1 MAINSFSQFGQRV
14 MTGAGGMGLAAGRA
28 LGFGQ
33 SSVGNQG
40 RVSTGSLPSSDIGKG
55 SNAFGPRLGVQSEA
69 PLSGLKGLGSTGGIR
84 ETSMKSGYSKPI
96 SGGGMRGNA
105 GVSGGPRIGGT
116 GAGGSGMRGGM
127 SGGVYGLGGGA
138 DFGKIY

>member
-14 MTGAGGMGLAAGRA
+14 MSGAGGMGLAAGRA
-28 LGFGQ
+28 LGLGQ
-33 SSVGNQG
+33 SSMGTQGKFPGGNI
-40 RVSTGSLPSSDIGKG
+40 PSSEMGKG
-55 SNAFGPRLGVQSEA
+55 SSGFGPRLGVQGEA
-69 PLSGLKGLGSTGGIR
+69 PLTGLKGLGSTGGIR
-84 ETSMKSGYSKPI
+84 ETSMKSGYTKPI

-127 SGGVYGLGGGA
+127 SGGVFGLGGGA